1 MSIKEAAAPFLDR
14 YWHTLPGNLRGAFW
28 MLMSA
33 ATFIAVQA
41 VTKELGGKFDTI
53 QIAFFRAFVGGLAV
67 MPFLLTRGLSGLK
80 TNNMRFHF
88 GRGLFGAMAIFLMVY
103 AVIHMPLADAT
114 VMGFTR
120 SLFLIVLA
128 VIFLGEKV
136 RWRRW
141 LATGVGFAGV
151 VLMLRPGDEAF
162 QFAALAALAASL
174 CFASAHV
181 CIKKCTTQKDH
192 PLTVQSWYWLIA
204 TGLTFFPALWFWTT
218 PSWSEL
224 GLLVLMGLLSGIAQS
239 FTAYALNAGEATF
252 VSPFDFSRLVWAAL
266 VGVIIFGEDL
276 VVMTVLGAVVIIG
289 SNIYIARRQALETRA
304 EKAQAKPGT

>member
-1 MSIKEAAAPFLDR
+1 MSIKEAATPLLDR
-14 YWHTLPGNLRGAFW
+14 YWRTLPGNFRGAFW
-28 MLMSA
+28 MLLSA
-33 ATFIAVQA
+33 VTFIAVQA
-41 VTKELGGKFDTI
+41 VTKELGDKFDTI

-67 MPFLLTRGLSGLK
+67 MPFLLTRGLNGLR
-80 TNNMRFHF
+80 TENFPYHF
-88 GRGLFGAMAIFLMVY
+88 GRGFFGAMAIFLMVF
-103 AVIHMPLADAT
+103 AVVHMPIADAT
-114 VMGFTR
+114 VIGFTR

-141 LATGVGFAGV
+141 SATVVGFGGV
-151 VLMLRPGDEAF
+151 VLMLRPGDETF
-162 QFAALAALAASL
+162 QLAALSALAASL

-181 CIKKCTTQKDH
+181 CIKKCTTKKDH

-218 PSWSEL
+218 PSWGEL

-252 VSPFDFSRLVWAAL
+252 VTPFDFSRLIWAAL
-266 VGVIIFGEDL
+266 VGVIIFAEPL
-276 VVMTVLGAVVIIG
+276 ALMTVVGAVVIIG
-289 SNIYIARRQALETRA
+289 SNVYIARRQAKEHAVERQSA
-304 EKAQAKPGT
+304 S